1 MSENSNGRHHR
12 NFGSRQIYLPK
23 KYNDLSA
30 DYDSKY
36 DNNGNNGANKF
47 RFKNSLIITPNY
59 EVEFES
65 TGGIKYIKNHD
76 DCLFFSGGGISA
88 QTNGVKKL
96 PVMQKRAVN
105 KLSGQKKLII
115 EEKYNYEEK
124 YDIHQNIILYYEE
137 NRVDFQVSFVKN
149 IHLETKDITSEF
161 ALDFNFPEIYGD
173 IFEVKEFSKKEEI
186 KQALERMDKGMSGIE
201 YIYLNCRKGQDY
213 GMTIYPERKQT
224 VEYKKAG
231 YAGYKENKNMI
242 FSVANPP
249 ELEKNYVNI
258 KFYLEKYKVM

>member
-1 MSENSNGRHHR
+1 MSENNIGRHHR

-30 DYDSKY
+30 DYNKHDK
-36 DNNGNNGANKF
+36 NGNNDTNKF

-59 EVEFES
+59 EAEFES

-76 DCLFFSGGGISA
+76 DCVFFSGGGISA

-96 PVMQKRAVN
+96 PVMQKRGVN

-124 YDIHQNIILYYEE
+124 YEIHQNIILYYEE

-149 IHLETKDITSEF
+149 TQLETKDITSEF
-161 ALDFNFPEIYGD
+161 ALDFNFPEMYGD
-173 IFEVKEFSKKEEI
+173 IFEYKEFAKKDEI
-186 KQALERMDKGMSGIE
+186 KQTLEKLDKGLSGIE
-201 YIYLNCRKGQDY
+201 YIYLECRKGQEY

-224 VEYKKAG
+224 IEYKTSTG
-231 YAGYKENKNMI
+231 YNKNKSLI

-249 ELEKNYVNI
+249 ELDKNYINL
-258 KFYLEKYKVM
+258 KFYLEKYKVV